1 MSALLPLKSETAVLS
16 EEQERENL
24 LQQFLEKHGL
34 EEDELLPL
42 PGDASKRRYFW
53 FSHTLVMD
61 AAPPHEDTKAF
72 ESITNLLQ
80 EAGLTVPKI
89 YATDHKNG
97 FMLLE
102 DFGDLTYRKALEGDH
117 GELLIYK
124 EAINALAHLHKE
136 MKENKADLPSY
147 DLDLF
152 LDRVSL
158 FTQWSD
164 VVLSQGA
171 KEDFVG
177 LWTEAFQN
185 QPAVPQRL
193 MLRDVMVDN
202 LFWLPKKEGYKRC
215 GFIDYQDARWGPVTY
230 DLVSLLEDARQ
241 DVVPDLAQPMLKVYL
256 SHFPRLSREDF
267 MTSYCLWGA
276 QRSTRILGVF
286 SRLAKRDGKPKYL
299 EHMPR
304 VWAYLERDL
313 QHPFL
318 ADLKDWFEKVRI

>member
-1 MSALLPLKSETAVLS
+1 MSVLLPLKNELAILSET
-16 EEQERENL
+16 QERENL
-24 LQQFLEKHGL
+24 LEQFLEKHGL

-42 PGDASKRRYFW
+42 PVDASKRRYFW

-72 ESITNLLQ
+72 ENITNLLR

-89 YATDHKNG
+89 YAADHKNG

-102 DFGDLTYRKALEGDH
+102 DFGDLTYRKALEASH
-117 GELLIYK
+117 EEFLIYK
-124 EAINALAHLHKE
+124 EAINALAHLHKK
-136 MKENKADLPSY
+136 MKKNKADLPSY

-152 LDRVSL
+152 LERVSL

-164 VVLSQGA
+164 LALSQGA

-177 LWTEAFQN
+177 LWMEAFQN

-193 MLRDVMVDN
+193 ILRDVMVDN

-230 DLVSLLEDARQ
+230 DLVSLLEDARR
-241 DVVPDLAQPMLKVYL
+241 DVAPDLAQSMLKVYF
-256 SHFPRLSREDF
+256 SHFPKLAREDF
-267 MTSYCLWGA
+267 MASYCLWGA

-299 EHMPR
+299 EHVPR
-304 VWAYLERDL
+304 IWAYLERDL
-313 QHPFL
+313 QHPSL
-318 ADLKDWFEKVRI
+318 AGLKDWFEKVRI

>member
-1 MSALLPLKSETAVLS
+1 MEVIPMSVSLS
-16 EEQERENL
+16 LEPPKIREREDL
-24 LQQFLEKHGL
+24 LDQFLEKHGL

-42 PGDASKRRYFW
+42 AGDASQRRYFLL
-53 FSHTLVMD
+53 SHALIMD
-61 AAPPHEDTKAF
+61 AAPPHEDTKTF
-72 ESITNLLQ
+72 ENITQLLQ

-89 YATDHKNG
+89 YAADHKNG

-102 DFGDLTYRKALEGDH
+102 DFGDLTYRKALQDNYE
-117 GELLIYK
+117 ESLIYK
-124 EAINALAHLHKE
+124 ETINSLAHLHKK
-136 MKENKADLPSY
+136 MKKNNADLPFY

-152 LDRVSL
+152 LDRASL

-164 VVLSQGA
+164 LPLSQGA
-171 KEDFVG
+171 KDDFKG

-202 LFWLPKKEGYKRC
+202 LFWLPHEEGHNRC

-230 DLVSLLEDARQ
+230 DLVSLLEDARR
-241 DVVPDLAQPMLKVYL
+241 DVAPDFAQSMLTVYF
-256 SHFPRLSREDF
+256 SHFPKLSREDF
-267 MTSYCLWGA
+267 MASYCLWGA

-299 EHMPR
+299 EHVPR

-313 QHPFL
+313 QHPSL
-318 ADLKDWFEKVRI
+318 ADLKDWFEKVRP

>member
-1 MSALLPLKSETAVLS
+1 MSVLLPLKNETRILS

-24 LQQFLEKHGL
+24 LQQFLEKNGL
-34 EEDELLPL
+34 EEEELLPL

-53 FSHTLVMD
+53 LSHTLVMD
-61 AAPPHEDTKAF
+61 AVPPHEDTKTF

-102 DFGDLTYRKALEGDH
+102 DFGDLTYRKALESGHD
-117 GELLIYK
+117 ELFVYK
-124 EAINALAHLHKE
+124 EAINALAHLHKKI
-136 MKENKADLPSY
+136 KENKADLPSY

-152 LDRVSL
+152 LDRASL
-158 FTQWSD
+158 FIQWSD
-164 VVLSQGA
+164 LPLSQST
-171 KEDFVG
+171 KEDFIG

-202 LFWLPKKEGYKRC
+202 LFWLPKKEGHKRC
-215 GFIDYQDARWGPVTY
+215 GFIDYQDAHWGPVTY
-230 DLVSLLEDARQ
+230 DLVSLLEDARR
-241 DVVPDLAQPMLKVYL
+241 DVTSDLAQSMLKVYF

-267 MTSYCLWGA
+267 MASYCLWGA

-286 SRLAKRDGKPKYL
+286 SRLAKRDGKVKYL
-299 EHMPR
+299 EHVPR
-304 VWAYLERDL
+304 VWTYLKRDL

-318 ADLKDWFEKVRI
+318 TDLRGWFEKVWE